1 MTLLQYLPT
10 PDSLTEAE
18 LTEARQAMTTWLAD
32 YAPTLDTRPGS
43 VFDGFFFKHAVHMT
57 AALNRAI
64 DGFQADLDM
73 AGVAAGRVTDCD
85 MLVRLL
91 AGFGAKPAD
100 NTQQTGY
107 LLLTFNTNRQ
117 VTIPGG
123 TRFVFGAEDVF
134 IPTGGTVTLAPAGT
148 GVINRL
154 VRLSDTSYAFALQ
167 VTGYA
172 SKAIEAGVSASWNN
186 SIEGL
191 RSAVTQNAFVQGAV
205 ALTVPQLAKMAMQTV
220 HHSGFASR
228 LGVVR
233 HIQQELP
240 DVSGVVVTA
249 TGDREQLRAAL
260 TLSGL
265 SGGGC
270 VDVRVASKYKAT
282 VSQTVFLPYY
292 DAQEGTAVDK
302 FIGVFDYLHVP
313 QRIVAVAPLNEDQV
327 VLQPTWLSLSKDPAR
342 APLLTCAFS
351 RLEELRLVVPMPRS
365 DAGAALVGIGYSE
378 TEQAAGAWF
387 TVTYEAEP
395 AVDSVSALLDREGAV
410 GFDVL
415 VKAPLPAVISH
426 LQFNYSAPV
435 GVLLNA
441 EQALA
446 DLSSYVDSL
455 FGAGALSAEVL
466 NDHVFAAG
474 AESVKRT
481 IMQGSV
487 LLSNADYVLDAA
499 ELMPEVDYAAALAA
513 AVRVPKLS
521 INSAQDVSNLAYT
534 DPALGTADQHM
545 ATASSKIVRVM
556 TVRTPVYQHEL

>member
-1 MTLLQYLPT
+1 MTLLNYLPDPAT
-10 PDSLTEAE
+10 LTEAE
-18 LTEARQAMTTWLAD
+18 LTEARQAMTTWLAGA
-32 YAPTLDTRPGS
+32 APDLDTRPGS
-43 VFDGFFFKHAVHMT
+43 VFDGFFFKSAVHIV
-57 AALNRAI
+57 AALNRAV

-91 AGFGAKPAD
+91 AGFGAKPSD
-100 NTQQTGY
+100 NVRQTGY
-107 LLLTFNTNRQ
+107 LLLTFNTNNQ

-123 TRFVFGAEDVF
+123 TRFVFSADDVF
-134 IPTGGTVTLAPAGT
+134 IPAGGTITLAPAGT
-148 GVINRL
+148 GVTNRL

-172 SKAIEAGVSASWNN
+172 SKNIEAGVVASWNN
-186 SIEGL
+186 SIAGL
-191 RSAVTQNAFVQGAV
+191 RSAVTQSAFVQGAV
-205 ALTVPQLAKMAMQTV
+205 SLSVPQLAKLAMQTV

-233 HIQQELP
+233 HVQQELP

-249 TGDREQLRAAL
+249 TGDKEQLRAAL

-292 DAQEGTAVDK
+292 DAQEGTSVDK
-302 FIGVFDYLHVP
+302 FIGVFDYLHMP
-313 QRIVAVAPLNEDQV
+313 QRIVSVAPLNEDQV
-327 VLQPTWLSLSKDPAR
+327 VLQPTWFSLSKDPVR

-351 RLEELRLVVPMPRS
+351 RLEALRLVIPMPRS
-365 DAGAALVGIGYSE
+365 DAGAALVAIGYSDV
-378 TEQAAGAWF
+378 EQTTGAWF

-395 AVDSVSALLDREGAV
+395 AVDAVSALLDREGAV

-426 LQFNYSAPV
+426 LQFNYTSPV

-446 DLSSYVDSL
+446 DLSGYVDSL

-474 AESVKRT
+474 AEAVKRT
-481 IMQGSV
+481 IMQGVV
-487 LLSNADYVLDAA
+487 LLSTADYVLNP
-499 ELMPEVDYAAALAA
+499 EQPMPEVDYEAALAE
-513 AVRVPKLS
+513 AVRVPRLT
-521 INSAQDVSNLAYT
+521 INSAQDVSNLSYT
-534 DPALGTADQHM
+534 DPALGTSDQHM
-545 ATASSKIVRVM
+545 ATASSKIVRVL
-556 TVRTPVYQHEL
+556 TVKAPVYQHEL